1 MKHSSLISLASTT
14 THDLKERKRT
24 ARKAAVE
31 VAGHVIAKKTFR

>member
-1 MKHSSLISLASTT
+1 MRHSSLIPLASTI

-31 VAGHVIAKKTFR
+31 VVGHLLAKKTFR